1 MAKKDAL
8 GRWGEEYAARY
19 LQACGYRLLRRNWR
33 SAAAEVDLVAQD
45 GAVFVLCE
53 VKTRTSHVHG
63 HPSEA
68 VDATRQARLC
78 QAAEQFLIDHPG
90 ASARIDVISI
100 TAAKKGI
107 TIEHLKSVLV

>member
-1 MAKKDAL
+1 MSKKDAL

-19 LQACGYRLLRRNWR
+19 LQGCGYTLLRRNWK

-53 VKTRTSHVHG
+53 VKTRKSHSHG

-68 VDATRQARLC
+68 VDARRQARLS
-78 QAAEQFLIDHPG
+78 QAAELFLIDHPG
-90 ASARIDVISI
+90 SSARIDVISI
-100 TAAKKGI
+100 TTALTGI
-107 TIEHLKSVLV
+107 TLEHLKSVIA